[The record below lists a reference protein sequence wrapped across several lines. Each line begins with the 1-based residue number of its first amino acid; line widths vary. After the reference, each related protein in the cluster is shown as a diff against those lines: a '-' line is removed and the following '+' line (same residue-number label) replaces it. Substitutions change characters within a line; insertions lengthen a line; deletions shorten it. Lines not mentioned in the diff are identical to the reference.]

1 MAEKVF
7 NSYPLKTTIEENDLG
22 ILWNTASS
30 DVENFTMEKL
40 AQFMIKKMEANMS
53 VDENGIL
60 TL

>member
-7 NSYPLKTTIEENDLG
+7 NSYPLKTTIEEKDLV

-40 AQFMIKKMEANMS
+40 AQFMIKK
-53 VDENGIL
+53 NGS
-60 TL
+60 

>member
-7 NSYPLKTTIEENDLG
+7 NSYPLKTTIEEKDLG

-40 AQFMIKKMEANMS
+40 AQFMIKKWKLIYSLMKM
-53 VDENGIL
+53 VY
-60 TL
+60 

>member
-7 NSYPLKTTIEENDLG
+7 NSYPLTTTIEEKDLG

-60 TL
+60 SL

>member
-7 NSYPLKTTIEENDLG
+7 NSYPLKTTIEEKDLG

-40 AQFMIKKMEANMS
+40 AQFMIKKWK
-53 VDENGIL
+53 L
-60 TL
+60 TYPLMKMVY

>member
-40 AQFMIKKMEANMS
+40 AQFMIKKMEANIS

>member
-7 NSYPLKTTIEENDLG
+7 NSYPLKTS
-22 ILWNTASS
+22 SS

>member
-7 NSYPLKTTIEENDLG
+7 NSYPLKTTIEEKDLG

-30 DVENFTMEKL
+30 DVENFTMENL

>member
-1 MAEKVF
+1 MAERVF
-7 NSYPLKTTIEENDLG
+7 NSYPLKTTIEEKDLG

-40 AQFMIKKMEANMS
+40 AQFMIKKMEANIS

>member
-7 NSYPLKTTIEENDLG
+7 NSYPLTTTIEEKDLG

-60 TL
+60 LL

>member
-7 NSYPLKTTIEENDLG
+7 NSYPLKTTSEEKDLG

-40 AQFMIKKMEANMS
+40 AQFMIKKMEANIS

>member
-7 NSYPLKTTIEENDLG
+7 NSYPLKTTIEEKDLG

-30 DVENFTMEKL
+30 DVENFTMENL
-40 AQFMIKKMEANMS
+40 AQFMIKKIEANMS

>member
-7 NSYPLKTTIEENDLG
+7 NSYPLKTTIEEKYLG

-40 AQFMIKKMEANMS
+40 AQFMIKKMEANIS

>member
-7 NSYPLKTTIEENDLG
+7 NSYPLKTTIEEKDLG

-40 AQFMIKKMEANMS
+40 AQFMIKKWKLICQLMKM
-53 VDENGIL
+53 VY
-60 TL
+60 

>member
-7 NSYPLKTTIEENDLG
+7 NSYPLKTTIEEKDLG

-40 AQFMIKKMEANMS
+40 AQFMIKKWKLIYPLMKM
-53 VDENGIL
+53 VY
-60 TL
+60 